1 MRRKKLDDSKAKR
14 REAHIRAE
22 AELDALALELLEPYR
37 ALLDCE
43 PIAPVVRAILD
54 NLPPREARRAIL
66 KVLDG
71 WTDSLVCYLQDLDRV
86 ESDRALRLLLRLLS
100 NRYPRP
106 LLATR
111 YAELKGQGHDPAD
124 LPVGSRWEAVWLA
137 GLRSRERVIEQA
149 CADLPD
155 SLGADR
161 AFRSALNET
170 ATEVLTGAGRDR
182 RDVPEHVPL
191 GEHGIHEAEAE
202 AFLIVHASRNAGLT
216 ASEERALGLHFDGYS
231 TGEIAAEIGCE
242 PGTVYVHLHNAR
254 RKIRKAI

>member
-86 ESDRALRLLLRLLS
+86 ESDRALRLLLAFLADRYPKPLLS
-100 NRYPRP
+100 ARYG
-106 LLATR
+106 
-111 YAELKGQGHDPAD
+111 ELKGQGHDPAD
-124 LPVGSRWEAVWLA
+124 LPVESRWEAVWLA

-191 GEHGIHEAEAE
+191 SEHGIHEAEAE
-202 AFLIVHASRNAGLT
+202 AFLIADSVLAAGLT
-216 ASEERALGLHFDGYS
+216 AAEERASSLRAEGYS
-231 TGEIAAEIGCE
+231 GAEIGAEMDCSE
-242 PGTVYVHLHNAR
+242 STVWVHLHNAR
-254 RKIRKAI
+254 RKIRAAI